1 MVRAA
6 QIIWKWLNWL
16 QFNPIQFCLN
26 WIGASIFKKIC
37 LKKKLGRQ
45 FKLDV
50 WIVKNWQFK
59 QNIQIELIK
68 IDNSNKTFKLNWK
81 KLQIQTKYSNWI
93 EKNWE
98 FKQDIQIELKK
109 LKIQTKK
116 SNWIE
121 IF

>member
-1 MVRAA
+1 MT
-6 QIIWKWLNWL
+6 
-16 QFNPIQFCLN
+16 IQTKYSN
-26 WIGASIFKKIC
+26 WI
-37 LKKKLGRQ
+37 
-45 FKLDV
+45 D
-50 WIVKNWQFK
+50 KNWQFK
-59 QNIQIELIK
+59 QDIQIELKK
-68 IDNSNKTFKLNWK
+68 IANSK
-81 KLQIQTKYSNWI
+81 KKYLNWI

>member
-1 MVRAA
+1 MDY
-6 QIIWKWLNWL
+6 
-16 QFNPIQFCLN
+16 
-26 WIGASIFKKIC
+26 
-37 LKKKLGRQ
+37 Q

-50 WIVKNWQFK
+50 WIDRNWQIK

-93 EKNWE
+93 EKNWK

-109 LKIQTKK
+109 IENNEMKL
-116 SNWIE
+116 NWKNLNFQIYGFVWFE
-121 IF
+121 IIWSLSQYVRKLIWIKLNVDSLIWAAL

>member
-1 MVRAA
+1 M
-6 QIIWKWLNWL
+6 
-16 QFNPIQFCLN
+16 
-26 WIGASIFKKIC
+26 
-37 LKKKLGRQ
+37 KKKLGRQ

-93 EKNWE
+93 EKIENSNQKIKLNWN
-98 FKQDIQIELKK
+98 ILILN
-109 LKIQTKK
+109 
-116 SNWIE
+116 NWILKPLKLNMSLGAQE
-121 IF
+121 WECLKCVSVSRFQ